1 MTEPADVSVVSFEN
15 GLSREQLTLLEV
27 RLRAERATLNRRVA
41 SRRRALADVPPRE
54 IDDGDWAADSA
65 AQSLAVRLVDRD
77 AKMLHEIEAALL
89 RLAEG
94 AYGVCARSG
103 EPIGFER
110 LAARPWT
117 RFAVAAKEE
126 VERDRAGAAGPAGV
140 RLDAGQD
147 AADVDDQDRAA

>member
-1 MTEPADVSVVSFEN
+1 MTETDADSFVPFEN
-15 GLSREQLTLLEV
+15 GLSGEQLALLEA
-27 RLRAERATLNRRVA
+27 RLRAERETL
-41 SRRRALADVPPRE
+41 SRRLTLRRRRLADVPSRE
-54 IDDGDWAADSA
+54 IDDADWAADSA

-77 AKMLHEIEAALL
+77 AKMLHEIEAALR

-94 AYGVCARSG
+94 AYGVCARTS

-126 VERDRAGAAGPAGV
+126 VERDRAGATALGGV
-140 RLDAGQD
+140 KLDAEQESP
-147 AADVDDQDRAA
+147 DVDDQDRAA